1 MPDVDT
7 RSAASTRRRY
17 DRLAGFYNLVTWP
30 METLRI
36 RGWRRRLGARIRGE
50 YVLELGVGTGAN
62 MPFYP
67 PGTSITA
74 VDISRR
80 MLAQAAH
87 RAMRRRCAVDLRL
100 MDAQQLAL
108 ADATFD
114 TIFAAFVFCS
124 VPDPVRGLREARR
137 VCRPD
142 GRLLLLEHMRPGRP
156 LPGMLFDWLNPLT
169 VRLTGAHINRRT
181 LANIEAAG
189 WHLLSVEDLAW
200 DVVRLIEAAP

>member
-1 MPDVDT
+1 
-7 RSAASTRRRY
+7 
-17 DRLAGFYNLVTWP
+17 
-30 METLRI
+30 
-36 RGWRRRLGARIRGE
+36 
-50 YVLELGVGTGAN
+50 

-67 PGTSITA
+67 PGASITA

-80 MLAQAAH
+80 MLTQAGR
-87 RAMRRRCAVDLRL
+87 RAIRSRCAVDLRL
-100 MDAQQLAL
+100 MDAQRLDLPRA
-108 ADATFD
+108 AFD
-114 TIFAAFVFCS
+114 TVFATFVFCS

-142 GRLLLLEHMRPGRP
+142 GRLLLLEHMRPGRL

-189 WHLLSVEDLAW
+189 WRLLSVEDLAW